1 VNVGRELRP
10 CPALPVPTRGVALSR
25 ARAETTR
32 GDGALGGL
40 PDPADGGVVGTRV
53 GCLSIWFV
61 PGRQALAAVRG
72 REGDCGG
79 SACCC
84 AAVCGR
90 FVKPTAARPRFLPT
104 PGVDN
109 RECDLLG
116 RTGSGG
122 GGSGIPSPWDPTLPA
137 TSSEL
142 NGHVQVR
149 KRKIGS
155 LEGGGRALGRNG
167 LRPCGRYFGGMFTG
181 GERLLCV
188 LALSVT
194 DSCAIA
200 AGRFPSILQAVAK
213 TLHGGRRRPRSK
225 KDRDE
230 AEPVSVLIC
239 YRGRRMP
246 E

>member
-1 VNVGRELRP
+1 MNVGRELRP

-25 ARAETTR
+25 ARSETTR
-32 GDGALGGL
+32 GDGAVGGL
-40 PDPADGGVVGTRV
+40 PDPADGGVVGIRV

-72 REGDCGG
+72 REGGCG

-109 RECDLLG
+109 RECDVLG

-122 GGSGIPSPWDPTLPA
+122 GGCCIPSPWDPTL
-137 TSSEL
+137 TSTSIKL
-142 NGHVQVR
+142 TGHVQVWQ
-149 KRKIGS
+149 RKIES
-155 LEGGGRALGRNG
+155 LGGGRAWGRNG
-167 LRPCGRYFGGMFTG
+167 LRPCDRYFGGMFTG
-181 GERLLCV
+181 SERLFCV
-188 LALSVT
+188 LALSIT

-200 AGRFPSILQAVAK
+200 AGRFPSILQAVEK

-230 AEPVSVLIC
+230 AEPISLLIC
-239 YRGRRMP
+239 YRGRRIP